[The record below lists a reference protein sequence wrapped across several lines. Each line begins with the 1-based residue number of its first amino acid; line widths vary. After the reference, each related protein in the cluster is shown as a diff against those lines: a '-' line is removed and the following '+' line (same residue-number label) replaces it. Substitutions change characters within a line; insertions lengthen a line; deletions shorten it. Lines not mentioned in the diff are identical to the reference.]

1 MNTSFPQLRLSQG
14 INAESQALLPATS
27 AFLLFFCLFTSYF
40 MLRPIRE
47 SMGITAGVENFQWLS
62 TATLFVM
69 LAAVPMLAWL
79 SSRVTR
85 LHFVDWVYGFISVNL
100 MILATLSQVQS
111 ESPWMAR
118 VFYVWRAAVQDAP
131 APLRWTVRASYHRQ
145 TFQRLDA
152 SPEVALPTGYIQ
164 LCGAARNFHDISLL

>member
-1 MNTSFPQLRLSQG
+1 
-14 INAESQALLPATS
+14 
-27 AFLLFFCLFTSYF
+27 

-118 VFYVWRAAVQDAP
+118 VFYVWISAYNLFV
-131 APLRWTVRASYHRQ
+131 VS
-145 TFQRLDA
+145 
-152 SPEVALPTGYIQ
+152 VA
-164 LCGAARNFHDISLL
+164 